1 MFRRVFFVLLLA
13 ALCQPVLALP
23 SAWVEQLERLAQQ
36 AAQAAVPAQASVTVE
51 VGSPDPRLRLAPC
64 DQVQP
69 FLPLGQTL
77 WGRSRLGLRCV
88 QGPVKWSISVPVQVT
103 VHGLAWAAAQALPS
117 GTVLVAAH
125 LVRQRVELSA
135 DSSPAFQ
142 QAEAPIGRV
151 LQRPLHAGETLRAAQ
166 LKPRQWFAAG
176 DSVRLLL
183 SGDGFSVRTEAQ
195 ALAIGFEGQSTR
207 LRLESGRVLQAWPV
221 AERQAEVQL

>member
-1 MFRRVFFVLLLA
+1 MFLRVFFVLLLA

-23 SAWVEQLERLAQQ
+23 RAWLEQLERLAQQ

-69 FLPLGQTL
+69 FLPPGQTL

-88 QGPVKWSISVPVQVT
+88 QGAVKWSISVPVQVA
-103 VHGLAWAAAQALPS
+103 VHGPAWVAAQPLPT

-125 LVRQRVELSA
+125 LVQQRVELSA

-142 QAEAPIGRV
+142 QPEPPLGRV
-151 LQRPLHAGETLRAAQ
+151 LQRPLQAGETLRAAQ

-195 ALAIGFEGQSTR
+195 ALAIGLEGQSTR